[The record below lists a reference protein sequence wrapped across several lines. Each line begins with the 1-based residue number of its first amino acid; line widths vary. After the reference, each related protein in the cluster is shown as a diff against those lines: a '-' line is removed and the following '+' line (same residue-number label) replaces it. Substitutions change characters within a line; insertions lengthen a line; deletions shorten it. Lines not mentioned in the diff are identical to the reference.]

1 MADGLNN
8 GRDICIKRMKKL
20 TTMVIIKGRVL
31 LITKKVSYR
40 MGKLMRANIKKYL
53 LRSGTSLKNSMGEA
67 H

>member
-1 MADGLNN
+1 MANGLNN

-20 TTMVIIKGRVL
+20 TTMVTMKDRVS
-31 LITKKVSYR
+31 LITKKVSCK

-53 LRSGTSLKNSMGEA
+53 LKFGTSLKNSTAEA